1 MYKMTPYEL
10 LYQIALFAVTMAAAA
25 LVAKIV
31 SLVIGGTFRTWA
43 PRVRAEFQRIV
54 SITIWVIGLL
64 FAIQQL
70 GLRTDFLLLLIGL
83 FGVIVVIAVRDSL
96 ENIGAKYF
104 SDVYVPFKLGDV
116 VQVGNTSG
124 KVIEINPI
132 TTVLLTRDS
141 KLVSVP
147 NSLFLREKVINKTQY
162 AWEEI
167 LISITLSSAVDLPKF
182 ESAVLKNCN
191 RMRRYLDDRFPPIMT
206 IKRRDKK
213 SVELVLT
220 IMTKDPSK
228 RHEITEELNQKISE
242 IGDKMKRRK

>member
-1 MYKMTPYEL
+1 MTPYEL

-25 LVAKIV
+25 VVAKIF
-31 SLVIGGTFRTWA
+31 SLIVGGMFRTWA
-43 PRVRAEFQRIV
+43 PRVRAEFQKIV

-70 GLRTDFLLLLIGL
+70 GLRADFLLLLIGL
-83 FGVIVVIAVRDSL
+83 FGVIVVIAIRDSL

-132 TTVLLTRDS
+132 TTVLLTGDS

-167 LISITLSSAVDLPKF
+167 MIPITLSSAVDLPKF
-182 ESAVLKNCN
+182 ESEALKSCN
-191 RMRRYLDDRFPPIMT
+191 RMRRYLDERFPPIMT
-206 IKRRDKK
+206 VKRRDKR
-213 SVELVLT
+213 SAELVLT
-220 IMTKDPSK
+220 IMIKDPSK

-242 IGDKMKRRK
+242 IEDKMRRRK